1 MSALP
6 LYTKYSLSLGVSA
19 RILYTQCSSAAFLS
33 PVNSHWAL
41 NYVLNSSSQCSQSSV
56 ASKKTDL

>member
-6 LYTKYSLSLGVSA
+6 LCTKYSLSLGVAAS
-19 RILYTQCSSAAFLS
+19 ILCTQCSSAAFLS
-33 PVNSHWAL
+33 PVNSHWVL
-41 NYVLNSSSQCSQSSV
+41 NEVLNSSSQCSQSFV